1 MPRTPGPKRQHL
13 REHIAYQ
20 AARLMAEDGMVDFA
34 LAKRKAAR
42 HAGISDWHE
51 LPTNEEVEQALRAY
65 QELYQGAEQRAVLKH
80 LRRQALAI
88 MRLLSG
94 FNPHLTGSV
103 LSGTASRHS
112 EVSLQL
118 FVDSIKDVEL
128 FLLNNQIP
136 YRRAEKRMYVG
147 DSWRVIPVFTLNRD
161 EAEVKVAVFFTN
173 DQRQS
178 LKTSID
184 GKPIERART
193 EIVENLCSRFE

>member
-1 MPRTPGPKRQHL
+1 MPRVPGPKRQQL

-20 AARLMAEDGMVDFA
+20 AARLMAKDGIADFA

-42 HAGISDWHE
+42 QAGASNLRE

-65 QELYQGAEQRAVLKH
+65 QELYQGEEQRAVLVH
-80 LRRQALAI
+80 LRRQAIAV
-88 MRLLSG
+88 MQLLTR

-103 LSGTASRHS
+103 LSGTAGRHS

-118 FVDSIKDVEL
+118 FVDNVKDVEL

-147 DSWRVIPVFTLNRD
+147 EALRVIPVFAVDGKDAVVT
-161 EAEVKVAVFFTN
+161 VAVFLTD
-173 DQRQS
+173 DQRHALRS
-178 LKTSID
+178 SVD

-193 EIVENLCSRFE
+193 EVVETLLQRL

>member
-1 MPRTPGPKRQHL
+1 MPRDPGPKRQHL
-13 REHIAYQ
+13 REHIAHQ
-20 AARLMAEDGMVDFA
+20 AARLMAEDGIADFA

-42 HAGISDWHE
+42 QAGASDLRE
-51 LPTNEEVEQALRAY
+51 LPTNEEVEQALRTY
-65 QELYQGAEQRAVLKH
+65 QELYHGEEQRAVLTH
-80 LRRQALAI
+80 LRKQALAI
-88 MRLLSG
+88 MQLLKS

-103 LSGTASRHS
+103 LSGTAGRHS

-128 FLLNNQIP
+128 FLLNHQMT

-147 DSWRVIPVFTLNRD
+147 DAWRVIPIFTLD
-161 EAEVKVAVFFTN
+161 SDAAEVKIAVFSTN
-173 DQRQS
+173 DQRHA

-193 EIVENLCSRFE
+193 EIVKNLLQ